1 MKKATVFLTAVLSL
15 CTPAICS
22 AAEEFP
28 TDVETWASFSDNQKH
43 LYYALEE
50 IEEDVTGVFEYL
62 GNFYMA
68 DGSRQVADLLFV
80 EAPEAEDGIYIYD
93 IATGDLYDHINDKK
107 VAEEFET
114 MEHCINTLANC
125 YQNYASGSDLMWMDS
140 EIKIRMSEE
149 DIQEVLAAANGASQ
163 SVESVEN
170 TASEETEVLEETEAT
185 AAKDS
190 MSKEEMLAQAEEVN
204 ASVINNESFE
214 NFARAKQTYCNKIL
228 KLKGMVQSIAEDHIE
243 LGYNS
248 TYVID
253 VYLPMDEILTLEV
266 GQQIAVVGET
276 TDEVINSSENIAE
289 YAFEYVHYQMP
300 TAYLVQDRF
309 EITGILKGV
318 NTSFA
323 PAFNI
328 QIGDSNVL
336 KLIHFADSVDTS
348 SLQFG
353 QEIKFEAK
361 CVSDSMG
368 WEYYEA
374 EIIE

>member
-28 TDVETWASFSDNQKH
+28 TDAETWASFSDNQKH

-114 MEHCINTLANC
+114 MEYCINTLANC

-149 DIQEVLAAANGASQ
+149 DIQEVLAAA
-163 SVESVEN
+163 
-170 TASEETEVLEETEAT
+170 
-185 AAKDS
+185 
-190 MSKEEMLAQAEEVN
+190 M
-204 ASVINNESFE
+204 F
-214 NFARAKQTYCNKIL
+214 
-228 KLKGMVQSIAEDHIE
+228 
-243 LGYNS
+243 
-248 TYVID
+248 
-253 VYLPMDEILTLEV
+253 
-266 GQQIAVVGET
+266 
-276 TDEVINSSENIAE
+276 
-289 YAFEYVHYQMP
+289 
-300 TAYLVQDRF
+300 
-309 EITGILKGV
+309 
-318 NTSFA
+318 
-323 PAFNI
+323 
-328 QIGDSNVL
+328 
-336 KLIHFADSVDTS
+336 
-348 SLQFG
+348 
-353 QEIKFEAK
+353 
-361 CVSDSMG
+361 
-368 WEYYEA
+368 
-374 EIIE
+374 